1 MDYSFS
7 SRLDGLD
14 ESATLAFAEKVQ
26 ELKRAGKDIV
36 DLTAGEPDFDA
47 PVLLKQAANRAI
59 EAGRSK
65 YLSSRG
71 LKELRES
78 IAMKL
83 ERENSIRVNPA
94 QEIIV
99 TPGAK
104 QALFYAFIALL
115 NSGDEVLIPEPYWVS
130 YKAMV
135 ELAHGKLVTV
145 PTTEMQRFKVTP
157 QAIEQAITPRTKI
170 LVLVNPNNPT
180 GTLLE
185 RRDLEAIA
193 EVVARHNLL
202 VTVDEIYE
210 KIVFDEK
217 EFVSFASLPGMPE
230 RTITVNGFSK
240 ALAVTG
246 WRIGYAAGPAPIIAQ
261 MIKLQSHTGTCA
273 NSIAQYAVA
282 EALASA
288 VPEVKAMAQ
297 EYEVRRNM
305 LVEGIKKLR
314 RFSCVAPQGAFYL
327 FLNVKQFGKS
337 SLTVAQELLEKAGVA
352 TVPGSAFGEAGEGYV
367 RLSFA
372 TSENRLHEGLSRL
385 SNYESRN

>member
-1 MDYSFS
+1 MNYSFS
-7 SRLDGLD
+7 SRLVSLE
-14 ESATLAFAEKVQ
+14 ESATLAFADKVR
-26 ELKRAGKDIV
+26 ELQRAGKDIV

-47 PVLLKQAANRAI
+47 PAVLKQAASRAI
-59 EAGRSK
+59 EAGHSK

-71 LKELRES
+71 LKELRER
-78 IAMKL
+78 IAVKL
-83 ERENSIRVNPA
+83 EDDNRIRVNPA

-104 QALFYAFIALL
+104 QALFYAFTALL
-115 NSGDEVLIPEPYWVS
+115 NPGDEVLISEPYWVS

-135 ELAHGKLVTV
+135 ELAGGILKTIA
-145 PTTEMQRFKVTP
+145 TSEENGFKVTAH
-157 QAIEQAITPRTKI
+157 AIERAITPRTKI

-210 KIVFDEK
+210 KIVFDKK
-217 EFVSFASLPGMPE
+217 EFVSFASLPGMLE

-261 MIKLQSHTGTCA
+261 MVKLQSHIGTCA
-273 NSIAQYAVA
+273 NSIAQYAAA

-288 VPEVKAMAQ
+288 VPEVKDMTQ
-297 EYEVRRNM
+297 EYETRRNM
-305 LVEGIKKLR
+305 LVEGIKKLS

-327 FLNVKQFGKS
+327 FLNVKQFGKT
-337 SLTVAQELLEKAGVA
+337 SLIVSQELLEKVGVA
-352 TVPGSAFGEAGEGYV
+352 TVPGSAFGNAGEGYLRV
-367 RLSFA
+367 SFA
-372 TSENRLHEGLSRL
+372 TSIDRLNEGLRRL
-385 SNYESRN
+385 ADYESQN

>member
-7 SRLDGLD
+7 SRLVSVE
-14 ESATLAFAEKVQ
+14 ESATLAFAEKVREMQ
-26 ELKRAGKDIV
+26 MVGKDIV

-47 PVLLKQAANRAI
+47 PVVLKQAASRAI
-59 EAGRSK
+59 EKGRSK

-71 LKELRES
+71 LKELRER
-78 IAMKL
+78 IAVKL
-83 ERENSIRVNPA
+83 EDDNRIRVNPA

-104 QALFYAFIALL
+104 QALFYAFTALL
-115 NSGDEVLIPEPYWVS
+115 NPGDEVLISEPYWVS

-135 ELAHGKLVTV
+135 ELAGGILKTIA
-145 PTTEMQRFKVTP
+145 TSEENGFKVTAH
-157 QAIEQAITPRTKI
+157 AIERAITPRTKI

-202 VTVDEIYE
+202 VVADEIYE
-210 KIVFDEK
+210 KIVFNKK
-217 EFVSFASLPGMPE
+217 EFVSFAALPDMLE

-240 ALAVTG
+240 ALAITG
-246 WRIGYAAGPAPIIAQ
+246 WRIGYAAGSVPIISQ

-273 NSIAQYAVA
+273 NSIAQHAAA
-282 EALASA
+282 EALDSTG
-288 VPEVKAMAQ
+288 PEVQAMAQ
-297 EYEVRRNM
+297 EYEARRNI
-305 LVEGIKKLR
+305 LVEGIKKLS
-314 RFSCVAPQGAFYL
+314 RFSCIAPQGAFYL
-327 FLNVKQFGKS
+327 FLNVKQFGKP
-337 SLTVAQELLEKAGVA
+337 SLTVAQELLEKVGVA
-352 TVPGSAFGEAGEGYV
+352 TVPGSSFGDAGEGYL

-372 TSENRLHEGLSRL
+372 TSQECLCEALRRLAD
-385 SNYESRN
+385 YESQN